1 MGKKYNR
8 RSFFKRVIGVIALL
22 ELVYVF
28 YEFTGR
34 KKILKK
40 SKNLFSAGNI
50 SLFEK
55 GNIYPFSSGH
65 FYLSCLNDGGFLAIS
80 AKCTHLGC
88 MVQRDEK
95 TNGYECPCHSSKFNE
110 YGEVIAPPATR
121 ALDVYPVLLKNGELL
136 VDISHPVKRKKFSKE
151 QITYA

>member
-8 RSFFKRVIGVIALL
+8 RSFFKRAIGVIALL

-80 AKCTHLGC
+80 AILAGDFKLA
-88 MVQRDEK
+88 
-95 TNGYECPCHSSKFNE
+95 SSIFKLFCNT
-110 YGEVIAPPATR
+110 TR
-121 ALDVYPVLLKNGELL
+121 CFWWLD
-136 VDISHPVKRKKFSKE
+136 S
-151 QITYA
+151 T